1 MEFTSSHSSNSLT
14 PGEDWGPKTRG
25 ALVAAVTNRQWP
37 QAKLVQ
43 AMLVKSNNCRLRVA
57 MGLCDP
63 EDSDPK
69 HKGTIVHR
77 LWICP
82 VLHSYRCK
90 CVDAAL
96 IQEARSKIALDGSMA
111 PVDFLLYTRAL
122 MPSLQP
128 EIPQQ
133 SPFES
138 FEWVVVP
145 EHSADTTGCCIYIDG
160 SFLFS
165 EARYCGLVARRGWA
179 LAVSNAADEL
189 IASARGRPPQ
199 WVGGIHGSE
208 LWSLLQ
214 ALQLGMMQSRIFT
227 DCMAVLLGAR
237 RGETWA
243 NESRRTFSRL
253 WGPVSAA
260 LEGDADA
267 LLWLPAHCTGAQVDS
282 RQLSNGA
289 PMRQKHPIGYAAV
302 DTLAKSSANDDRL
315 PLATLKLIAA
325 KGDKV
330 TTIAMFIGRCTRLA
344 NHFPDTRGNPESKP
358 KYLRDSEGL
367 AATRSQK
374 YKAGRKWKA
383 PVVPTQP
390 GDLSRCPRWQQ
401 LRQRIPEKAQ
411 NRME

>member
-1 MEFTSSHSSNSLT
+1 
-14 PGEDWGPKTRG
+14 
-25 ALVAAVTNRQWP
+25 
-37 QAKLVQ
+37 
-43 AMLVKSNNCRLRVA
+43 
-57 MGLCDP
+57 
-63 EDSDPK
+63 
-69 HKGTIVHR
+69 
-77 LWICP
+77 
-82 VLHSYRCK
+82 
-90 CVDAAL
+90 VDAAL

-358 KYLRDSEGL
+358 NTCVTLRVWLQPDRRSIKLEGSGRPPSSPPSLEICRDAQDGSNCGSES
-367 AATRSQK
+367 R
-374 YKAGRKWKA
+374 RKPRTAWSE
-383 PVVPTQP
+383 P
-390 GDLSRCPRWQQ
+390 SRCVCVCVRVCV
-401 LRQRIPEKAQ
+401 RVRRIGVAYVPF
-411 NRME
+411 